1 MTANYPA
8 RGRYCEKCISL
19 VMQDAEMEIAKNHD
33 GYADDRS

>member
-8 RGRYCEKCISL
+8 RGRYCKKCISL
-19 VMQDAEMEIAKNHD
+19 VMQDAEMEIEKNHD